1 MRNQPQ
7 PAEEPLTVKTLKPKV
22 PRMEKSESEK
32 AIARLKGREH
42 LNMMQIQAAKY
53 GKFTE
58 AYDKQ
63 EKINVQQ
70 RRLMTETMN
79 ELSQKNLEHLHA
91 AFGGFDHGKCTDS
104 SQEECDNVMIIRPPL
119 IRKQQP
125 STLNCLSD

>member
-1 MRNQPQ
+1 MRDQPQ

-22 PRMEKSESEK
+22 PKVEKSESEK
-32 AIARLKGREH
+32 AIARLKGSEH

-79 ELSQKNLEHLHA
+79 ELSQKNSEHLHA
-91 AFGGFDHGKCTDS
+91 AFGSFDRGKYTDS
-104 SQEECDNVMIIRPPL
+104 S
-119 IRKQQP
+119 
-125 STLNCLSD
+125 